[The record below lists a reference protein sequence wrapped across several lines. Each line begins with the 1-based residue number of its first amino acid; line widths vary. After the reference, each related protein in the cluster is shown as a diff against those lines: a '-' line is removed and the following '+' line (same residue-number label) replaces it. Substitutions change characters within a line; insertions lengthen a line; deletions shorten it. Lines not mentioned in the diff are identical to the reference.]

1 MKISI
6 VLCVFNEIR
15 VIKDSFESLKKDCDD
30 RDLAFEIIIVDNN
43 SSDGTREWLE
53 SCEDESVIKIYNKV
67 NIGNG
72 GSIKKAIKAAKGE
85 YLVIFDPDQEY
96 ENVAIWDSLLKI
108 EVTGAKCILG
118 SRRLGGR
125 RIYKYPLNYYG
136 VVMLTTLINILYG
149 TKLTD
154 AATAVK
160 CFDLGFLK
168 SIPLVSNGFNLD
180 FELVCRVAQCGGNID
195 EVQANYFPRSKAEG
209 KKINAVKD
217 GLLSLIVIIRIWFP
231 FGKNKN

>member
-6 VLCVFNEIR
+6 VLCVFDEIR
-15 VIKDSFESLKKDCDD
+15 VIQDSFERLKKDCDN
-30 RDLAFEIIIVDNN
+30 RGLRFEIIIVDNN

-53 SCEDESVIKIYNKV
+53 SFEDDSVVKIFNKV
-67 NIGNG
+67 NIGKG
-72 GSIKKAIKAAKGE
+72 GSIKKAINVAKGE

-96 ENVAIWDSLLKI
+96 ENVTIWDSLLKI
-108 EVTGAKCILG
+108 EETGAKCVLG
-118 SRRLGGR
+118 SRRLGNR
-125 RIYKYPLNYYG
+125 RNYKYPLNYYG
-136 VVMLTTLINILYG
+136 VVVLTTLINILYG

-160 CFDLGFLK
+160 CFDLDFLK
-168 SIPLVSNGFNLD
+168 SIPLISNGFNLD
-180 FELVCRVAQCGGNID
+180 FELVCRVAQRGGNID

-209 KKINAVKD
+209 KKLNALRD
-217 GLLSLIVIIRIWFP
+217 GFLSLIVILITWLP